1 VGESD
6 IAELAAKFAAHAR
19 GRMSPEL
26 STGLALDVVLNE
38 IVEQACVA
46 TAATGAAIIL
56 ERDGEMVCRASSG
69 VNAPELGAR
78 LGSEPGLTAECIKT
92 RQVQRCDDAQSDPRA
107 DIEASRSLG
116 VRSVMI
122 LPLLRNGVLAGVLEV
137 FSSQPAAFGEW
148 DQFALEEL
156 GRRISKNLE
165 WSSEPLA
172 TVEQK
177 LGATVLMTA
186 QTELEDLPP
195 GSANLKA
202 DEVGPEVR
210 PPRSALDVV
219 TFALCLAVAACVVL
233 FGTLVGLRLGWF
245 GSESG
250 RGQVTNSASS
260 QAPRARNEAAASTP
274 ASSGPGNSKLLVR
287 EDKSASAA
295 PRTSPAG
302 SRDHVPPAGSL
313 LVYENG
319 KEIFRMS
326 PITGQG
332 KATSSTGAD
341 GTGLQRASTVEPA
354 GTLELSSPVAEGS
367 LLHRVEPDYPE
378 EARQQHIQGAVVL
391 EVRTRIDGTIEE
403 VKLVSGQRLL
413 ADAAIAAVKR
423 WQFRPRMVQGQPVEM
438 HTTVTLNFSLPR

>member
-1 VGESD
+1 
-6 IAELAAKFAAHAR
+6 
-19 GRMSPEL
+19 MSPEL

-107 DIEASRSLG
+107 DIEASRNLG

-137 FSSQPAAFGEW
+137 FSSRPAAFGEW
-148 DQFALEEL
+148 EQFALEAL
-156 GRRISKNLE
+156 GLRISKNLE
-165 WSSEPLA
+165 WGGQPLTA
-172 TVEQK
+172 VEEK
-177 LGATVLMTA
+177 LAATVLMTA
-186 QTELEDLPP
+186 PAELEDLPP
-195 GSANLKA
+195 GAANLQA
-202 DEVGPEVR
+202 DEPSPEVR
-210 PPRSALDVV
+210 PPRPALDVV
-219 TFALCLAVAACVVL
+219 TFALCVVVAACVVL

-245 GSESG
+245 GSRSE
-250 RGQVTNSASS
+250 QVTNSVSS
-260 QAPRARNEAAASTP
+260 HGARNEPAASTP
-274 ASSGPGNSKLLVR
+274 ASSGPGSSKVLVS
-287 EDKSASAA
+287 EDKSASTA
-295 PRTSPAG
+295 PSTSTAG
-302 SRDHVPPAGSL
+302 SKDPVPPAGSL

-326 PITGQG
+326 PNAEPG
-332 KATSSTGAD
+332 KAASTTGAD
-341 GTGLQRASTVEPA
+341 GPGLQRASEVEPA
-354 GTLELSSPVAEGS
+354 GTLEVPSAVAEGS
-367 LLHRVEPDYPE
+367 LLQRVEPDYPE
-378 EARQQHIQGAVVL
+378 EARQQHIQGSVVL
-391 EVRTRIDGTIEE
+391 EVRTRLDGTIGE
-403 VKLVSGQRLL
+403 VKLISGQRLL

>member
-1 VGESD
+1 
-6 IAELAAKFAAHAR
+6 
-19 GRMSPEL
+19 MSPEL

-38 IVEQACVA
+38 IVEQACMA

-92 RQVQRCDDAQSDPRA
+92 GEVQRCDDAQSDPRA

-148 DQFALEEL
+148 DQFALEAL
-156 GRRISKNLE
+156 ARRVSKNLE
-165 WSSEPLA
+165 WGSEPLA

-177 LGATVLMTA
+177 LAAAVPMTA
-186 QTELEDLPP
+186 QTELEYLPP
-195 GSANLKA
+195 GSPNLNA
-202 DEVGPEVR
+202 DEADAEVQ
-210 PPRSALDVV
+210 PPRPALDVV
-219 TFALCLAVAACVVL
+219 TFALCAVVAACVLL
-233 FGTLVGLRLGWF
+233 FATLVGLRLGW
-245 GSESG
+245 GSG
-250 RGQVTNSASS
+250 RGQVTNSAFSHT
-260 QAPRARNEAAASTP
+260 PTARNEPAASTP
-274 ASSGPGNSKLLVR
+274 SSSGPANSKALVS
-287 EDKSASAA
+287 EDKSASTA
-295 PRTSPAG
+295 PSTSSAG
-302 SRDHVPPAGSL
+302 SMDHVPPAGSL

-326 PITGQG
+326 PSAEQG

-341 GTGLQRASTVEPA
+341 GAGLQRASEVGPA
-354 GTLELSSPVAEGS
+354 GTLEVPSAVAEGS

-378 EARQQHIQGAVVL
+378 EARQKHIQGSVVL
-391 EVRTRIDGTIEE
+391 EVRTRLDGTIEE
-403 VKLVSGQRLL
+403 VKLISGQPLL
-413 ADAAIAAVKR
+413 AEAAIAAVKQ
-423 WQFRPRMVQGQPVEM
+423 WQFKPRMLQGQPVEM
-438 HTTVTLNFSLPR
+438 HTTITLNFSLPRV